1 MRKEGKVNFWLSQL
15 FRREKGVKLI
25 FDCHNYSKEKKV
37 KLIIVEFIDYTR
49 IWWDQFI
56 LSRGRNHERPT
67 LCELDALLKW

>member
-1 MRKEGKVNFWLSQL
+1 
-15 FRREKGVKLI
+15 LI

-67 LCELDALLKW
+67 LCELDALLK